1 MGFVVFPLTRKSPP
15 AGKGERTLTV
25 VVVIS
30 ELPDILIAIGK
41 SMRTLAVAFAALVLP
56 KV

>member
-1 MGFVVFPLTRKSPP
+1 MGLVVFPLTRKST
-15 AGKGERTLTV
+15 AIGKGERALTV
-25 VVVIS
+25 IVVIS

-41 SMRTLAVAFAALVLP
+41 SMRTLAVAFAAFVLS

>member
-30 ELPDILIAIGK
+30 ELPNVLITIDK
-41 SMRTLAVAFAALVLP
+41 SVRTLTVAFAALVLS